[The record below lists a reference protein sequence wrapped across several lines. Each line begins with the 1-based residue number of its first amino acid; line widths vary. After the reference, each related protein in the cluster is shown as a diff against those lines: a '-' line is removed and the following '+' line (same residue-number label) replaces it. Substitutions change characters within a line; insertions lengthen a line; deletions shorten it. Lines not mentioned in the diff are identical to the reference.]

1 MEKVLFKRE
10 SQGEFTGIYAK
21 IEGGKLTIIRQD
33 LGEFEK
39 EYSKD
44 GEVESYVF
52 LDESCTNRLMN
63 ALQVTSEE
71 ELLTSLKKRFKKYGS
86 GINRQI
92 QNFCKEHGI
101 QYQTQVYY

>member
-10 SQGEFTGIYAK
+10 SLKEFTGIYAK

-52 LDESCTNRLMN
+52 LSESNTKRLMN
-63 ALQVTSEE
+63 AMLATTEE

>member
-10 SQGEFTGIYAK
+10 SLQEFTGIYAK

-52 LDESCTNRLMN
+52 LDESNTKRLRN
-63 ALQVTSEE
+63 ALQVRSEE

-92 QNFCKEHGI
+92 QNFCHEHGI
-101 QYQTQVYY
+101 LYQTQTYY